1 MIIGTRGS
9 ELALVQALEV
19 LRLLRA
25 AHPNV
30 DFEERVVKTAGD
42 LHAQR
47 SIAEF
52 SATGIFV
59 KEIDELVLRGEIDLA
74 VHSLKDVPTTLPDG
88 LAVAAVLPRM
98 GGRDFLVARDG
109 LEGLPLGARIGT
121 SSLRRQAQ
129 LRRFRQDLQP
139 LDIRGN
145 VPTRLRK
152 WREGQV
158 DALVLSEAGLRR
170 LGLVVEGEV
179 LDPQLFVPSP
189 GQGVVAITTK
199 ADGKPRGLASALDHP
214 GTRLA
219 VEVER
224 EVLRGLGGGC
234 LVPIAARAELK
245 GENLHIQAEVISP
258 DGLRSV
264 GLRRSI
270 RASHHLEG
278 ARQLARDILSM
289 GGGEILGV

>member
-1 MIIGTRGS
+1 MNIGTRGS
-9 ELALVQALEV
+9 ELALAQAREV
-19 LRLLRA
+19 LGLLRA
-25 AHPNV
+25 AHPGV
-30 DFEERVVKTAGD
+30 EFEERVVKTAGD

-59 KEIDELVLRGEIDLA
+59 KEIDELVLHGEIDFA

-88 LAVAAVLPRM
+88 LAVAAVLPRV

-129 LRRFRQDLQP
+129 LRRYRQDLEP
-139 LDIRGN
+139 SEIRGN

-170 LGLVVEGEV
+170 LGLEVEGEA
-179 LDPQLFVPSP
+179 LDPQVFVPSP
-189 GQGVVAITTK
+189 GQGVVAVTTR
-199 ADGKPRGLASALDHP
+199 ADGKPRHLAVALDHP
-214 GTRLA
+214 ATRLA

-245 GENLHIQAEVISP
+245 GGDLEVQAEVISP

-270 RASHHLEG
+270 GASRHLEG

-289 GGGEILGV
+289 GGGEILGL